1 MKIAIGND
9 HAGTEY
15 KKEIQKMLLEDNH
28 VINNH
33 GTDDDKSVDYP
44 DHIHPV
50 ASQVENNE
58 VDFGII
64 HPVASQVENNEVDF
78 GIIICGSGNGAN
90 MTANKHQKIRSA
102 LCWSKEIATLSRTHN
117 NANILS
123 IPSRFVSLNEAKEM
137 VNSFLNT
144 SFEGGRHETRVNKIP
159 K

>member
-1 MKIAIGND
+1 MNIAIGND

-44 DHIHPV
+44 DH
-50 ASQVENNE
+50 
-58 VDFGII
+58 I

-144 SFEGGRHETRVNKIP
+144 SFEGGRHQTRVNKIP

>member
-64 HPVASQVENNEVDF
+64 
-78 GIIICGSGNGAN
+78 ICGSGNGAN

-102 LCWSKEIATLSRTHN
+102 LCWNNEIAKLARTHN

-123 IPSRFVSLNEAKEM
+123 IPSRFVSLKAAIEM
-137 VNSFLNT
+137 VETFIKT
-144 SFEGGRHETRVNKIP
+144 EFEGGRHLTRINKIP

>member
-64 HPVASQVENNEVDF
+64 
-78 GIIICGSGNGAN
+78 ICGSGKGAN

-144 SFEGGRHETRVNKIP
+144 SFEGGRHQTRVNKIP

>member
-33 GTDDDKSVDYP
+33 GTDDGKSVDYP
-44 DHIHPV
+44 DH
-50 ASQVENNE
+50 
-58 VDFGII
+58 I

>member
-64 HPVASQVENNEVDF
+64 
-78 GIIICGSGNGAN
+78 ICGSGNGAN

-102 LCWSKEIATLSRTHN
+102 LCWNKEIATLSRTHN

-123 IPSRFVSLNEAKEM
+123 IPSRFVSLKEAKEM
-137 VNSFLNT
+137 VKIFLNT
-144 SFEGGRHETRVNKIP
+144 DFEGGRHLTRINKIP

>member
-15 KKEIQKMLLEDNH
+15 KKEIQKMLLENNH

-44 DHIHPV
+44 DH
-50 ASQVENNE
+50 
-58 VDFGII
+58 I

>member
-1 MKIAIGND
+1 MKISIGND

-15 KKEIQKMLLEDNH
+15 KKEIIKHLESKKIS
-28 VINNH
+28 VINN
-33 GTDDDKSVDYP
+33 GTNEKESVDYP

-50 ASQVENNE
+50 ANQIEKGESQL
-58 VDFGII
+58 
-64 HPVASQVENNEVDF
+64 

-102 LCWSKEIATLSRTHN
+102 LCWNNEIAKLARTHN

-123 IPSRFVSLNEAKEM
+123 IPSRFVSLKAAIEM
-137 VNSFLNT
+137 VETFIKT
-144 SFEGGRHETRVNKIP
+144 EFEGGRHLTRINKIP

>member
-1 MKIAIGND
+1 MNIAIGND

-15 KKEIQKMLLEDNH
+15 KQEIKKMLLSENH
-28 VINNH
+28 NVNNH
-33 GTDDDKSVDYP
+33 GTDSNNSVDYP

-50 ASQVENNE
+50 AK
-58 VDFGII
+58 
-64 HPVASQVENNEVDF
+64 QVENNEVDF

-102 LCWSKEIATLSRTHN
+102 LCWNKEIAVLSRTHN

-123 IPSRFVSLNEAKEM
+123 IPSRFVSLKEAKDM
-137 VNSFLNT
+137 VKVFLNT
-144 SFEGGRHETRVNKIP
+144 DFEGGRHLTRVNKIP

>member
-64 HPVASQVENNEVDF
+64 
-78 GIIICGSGNGAN
+78 ICGSGNGAN

-102 LCWSKEIATLSRTHN
+102 LCWNKEIATLSRTHN

>member
-15 KKEIQKMLLEDNH
+15 KKEIQKMLLEDNY

-44 DHIHPV
+44 DH
-50 ASQVENNE
+50 
-58 VDFGII
+58 I

>member
-58 VDFGII
+58 V
-64 HPVASQVENNEVDF
+64 EF

-144 SFEGGRHETRVNKIP
+144 R
-159 K
+159 

>member
-1 MKIAIGND
+1 MNIAIGND

-15 KKEIQKMLLEDNH
+15 KQEIKKMLLSENH
-28 VINNH
+28 NVNNH
-33 GTDDDKSVDYP
+33 GTDSNNSVDYP

-50 ASQVENNE
+50 AK
-58 VDFGII
+58 
-64 HPVASQVENNEVDF
+64 QVENNEVDF

-102 LCWSKEIATLSRTHN
+102 LCWNKEIAKLSRTHN

-123 IPSRFVSLNEAKEM
+123 IPSRFVSLKEAKDM
-137 VNSFLNT
+137 VKVFLNT
-144 SFEGGRHETRVNKIP
+144 DFEGGRHLTRVNKIP

>member
-44 DHIHPV
+44 DH
-50 ASQVENNE
+50 
-58 VDFGII
+58 I

-123 IPSRFVSLNEAKEM
+123 IPSRFVSLKEAKEM
-137 VNSFLNT
+137 VKSFLNT

>member
-50 ASQVENNE
+50 ASQVEK
-58 VDFGII
+58 
-64 HPVASQVENNEVDF
+64 NEVDF

>member
-44 DHIHPV
+44 DH
-50 ASQVENNE
+50 
-58 VDFGII
+58 I

-144 SFEGGRHETRVNKIP
+144 SFEGGRHQTRVNKIP